1 MNPLA
6 PISAML
12 LSKVQLEILIVIL
25 LTGVTR
31 IASPPPETGVSPGRL
46 PGSQKALK

>member
-12 LSKVQLEILIVIL
+12 LSKIQFEILIVIL
-25 LTGVTR
+25 LGGVIR
-31 IASPPPETGVSPGRL
+31 IASPPPETGVLPGRL
-46 PGSQKALK
+46 PGSQNALK